1 MPADWDIWTLQNLL
15 SAQLAL
21 LWMQQGVRLWEREER
36 IRRLRDRGI
45 MTESWPSGRI
55 SWEHLQAAIP
65 EVERSLEAL
74 RRDGL
79 NAPEVRQILQL
90 IDQVARGDRETL

>member
-1 MPADWDIWTLQNLL
+1 MPADWDIWSLQNLL

-21 LWMQQGVRLWEREER
+21 LWTQQGVPLWEREER

-45 MTESWPSGRI
+45 MTELWPSGRI
-55 SWEHLQAAIP
+55 SWEHLKAAIP
-65 EVERSLEAL
+65 EVEHSLEAL

>member
-1 MPADWDIWTLQNLL
+1 
-15 SAQLAL
+15 
-21 LWMQQGVRLWEREER
+21 
-36 IRRLRDRGI
+36 
-45 MTESWPSGRI
+45 
-55 SWEHLQAAIP
+55 LQAAIP

-90 IDQVARGDRETL
+90 IDQVARGDREPL

>member
-21 LWMQQGVRLWEREER
+21 LWTQQAVPLWERDER
-36 IRRLRDRGI
+36 IARLRERGI
-45 MTESWPSGRI
+45 MTGAWPSGRI
-55 SWEHLQAAIP
+55 SWEHLKAATP
-65 EVERSLEAL
+65 EVEHYLAAL

-79 NAPEVRQILQL
+79 NAPEVRQILNL
-90 IDQVARGDRETL
+90 IDQVARGDREPL